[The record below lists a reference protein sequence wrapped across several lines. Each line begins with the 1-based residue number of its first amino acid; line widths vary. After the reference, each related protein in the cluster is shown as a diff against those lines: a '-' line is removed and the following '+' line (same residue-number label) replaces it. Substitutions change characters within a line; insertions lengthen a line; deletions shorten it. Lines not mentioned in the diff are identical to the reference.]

1 MPITQSRMLTLLA
14 NAEALRDDGDF
25 VRQQIQYLLDQSKSP
40 DELVLGL
47 WDLIKPNPALQP
59 ALVNIQVE
67 RLHFQRVSKTNTTAQ
82 ARRLRQA
89 SGLPSGQPTVRP
101 NSIAKPSLAPAA
113 LSTLL
118 PTVELPNSDGTVPS
132 QESALFGAGAM
143 TLEDEN

>member
-1 MPITQSRMLTLLA
+1 MLTLLA
-14 NAEALRDDGDF
+14 SAEALRDDGDF
-25 VRQQIQYLLDQSKSP
+25 VRQQIQYLLDQSKNP

-67 RLHFQRVSKTNTTAQ
+67 RLHFQRVGKTNATAQ

-89 SGLPSGQPTVRP
+89 QGFASGQPTVRP

-118 PTVELPNSDGTVPS
+118 PTVKLPNSDGTVPS
-132 QESALFGAGAM
+132 QESALFGAAAM
-143 TLEDEN
+143 ELENEN